1 MAATTTALPYD
12 PQAAIKRTLRAS
24 LVVLALLVVGAGGL
38 AASTGVSGAV
48 IAQGQLVVASDVK
61 KVQHPTGGV
70 VADIRVKDG
79 AHVRA
84 GDVLLEL
91 DPTVASADASIVG
104 GAVDALAA
112 RQARLEA
119 ERDARPLRWPADL
132 DKRRKDPAVAAAV
145 KDETRLYQ
153 LRLSA
158 RQGQE
163 GQLKERV
170 AQLKQEI
177 DGFEGQAK
185 AKQQEIVLV
194 QQELTGVRKLYTQ
207 NLVTLSR
214 LNALERAQVELDSD
228 VAQLQSQTAE
238 AKGKIAEIQLQ
249 ILQLGQEARTD
260 AGNQLN
266 DVENRLAELRQR
278 KVAADDQYR
287 RVLIKAPQDG
297 VVDKLSVHAPGAV
310 IAPGAEILDIVP
322 DKDRLEVEAKIRTA
336 DVDKVKPGQTA
347 MLRFS
352 AFNTRSTPE
361 VKGQVEHVS
370 ADAHSEERTGASYYL
385 VRVAIPAS
393 EVARLG
399 DVKLEPGMPV
409 ESFIQT
415 QRRSMLS
422 YLVKP
427 LGDQFRRAFR
437 EG

>member
-1 MAATTTALPYD
+1 MALTSTLPYD
-12 PQAAIKRTLRAS
+12 PQASIRRTLRIAG
-24 LVVLALLVVGAGGL
+24 VVLGALVLGAGGL
-38 AASTGVSGAV
+38 AATTGVSGAV
-48 IAQGQLVVASDVK
+48 IAQGQVVVASDVK

-70 VADIRVKDG
+70 VSGIRVADG
-79 AHVRA
+79 MHVRA

-104 GAVDALAA
+104 GAVDALAV

-119 ERDARPLRWPADL
+119 ERDARPLRWPADIAV
-132 DKRRKDPAVAAAV
+132 RRKDPAVAQAI
-145 KDETRLYQ
+145 KDESRLFQ
-153 LRLSA
+153 LRATA

-194 QQELTGVRKLYTQ
+194 QQELTGVRKLYAQ
-207 NLVTLSR
+207 SLVTLSR
-214 LNALERAQVELDSD
+214 LNALERSQVELSSD
-228 VAQLQSQTAE
+228 VAQLRSQTAE

-249 ILQLGQEARTD
+249 IIQLAQEARTD

-287 RVLIKAPQDG
+287 RITIKAPQDG
-297 VVDKLSVHAPGAV
+297 VVDKLSVHAAGAV

-352 AFNTRSTPE
+352 AFNVRTTPE
-361 VKGQVEHVS
+361 IKAQVEHVS
-370 ADAHSEERTGASYYL
+370 ADAHTEERTGAPYYL
-385 VRVAIPAS
+385 VRLGIAPV

-399 DVKLEPGMPV
+399 GLKLEPGMPV

-422 YLVKP
+422 YLLKP

>member
-1 MAATTTALPYD
+1 MAVTSALPYD
-12 PQAAIKRTLRAS
+12 PQAAIKRTLRTA
-24 LVVLALLVVGAGGL
+24 VIVLGVLVVGAGGL

-48 IAQGQLVVASDVK
+48 MAQGQLVVASDVK

-70 VADIRVKDG
+70 VADIRVRDG
-79 AHVRA
+79 VHVRA
-84 GDVLLEL
+84 GEVLLEL

-104 GAVDALAA
+104 GAVDALAV

-119 ERDARPLRWPADL
+119 ERDARPLRWPPELQA
-132 DKRRKDPAVAAAV
+132 RRKDPAVAAAI

-153 LRLSA
+153 LRATA
-158 RQGQE
+158 RQAQAS
-163 GQLKERV
+163 QLNERA

-177 DGFEGQAK
+177 DGFQGQAR

-194 QQELTGVRKLYTQ
+194 QQELTGVRKLYAQ

-214 LNALERAQVELDSD
+214 LNALERSQVELNSD

-238 AKGKIAEIQLQ
+238 AKGRIAEIQLQ
-249 ILQLGQEARTD
+249 ILQLGQDARTE

-278 KVAADDQYR
+278 KVAADDQFK

-297 VVDKLSVHAPGAV
+297 VVDKLSVHASGQV

-322 DKDRLEVEAKIRTA
+322 DKDRLQVEAKIRTA
-336 DVDKVKPGQTA
+336 DIDKVKPGQTA

-352 AFNTRSTPE
+352 AFNVRTTPE
-361 VKGQVEHVS
+361 IKAQVDHVS
-370 ADAHSEERTGASYYL
+370 ADAHTEERTGAPYFL
-385 VRVAIPAS
+385 VRLSIPPA

-399 DVKLEPGMPV
+399 GLKLEPGMPV

-415 QRRSMLS
+415 ERRSMLS

-427 LGDQFRRAFR
+427 LTDQLRRAFR

>member
-1 MAATTTALPYD
+1 MSVTSTLAYD
-12 PQAAIKRTLRAS
+12 PQAAIKRTLRTAA
-24 LVVLALLVVGAGGL
+24 VVLGALVLGAGGL
-38 AASTGVSGAV
+38 AATTGVSGAV
-48 IAQGQLVVASDVK
+48 IAQGQVVVASDVK

-70 VADIRVKDG
+70 VSAIRVADG
-79 AHVRA
+79 MHVRA

-104 GAVDALAA
+104 GAVDALAV

-119 ERDARPLRWPADL
+119 ERDARPLRWPPELLA
-132 DKRRKDPAVAAAV
+132 RRSDPAVAQAI
-145 KDETRLYQ
+145 KDETRLFQ
-153 LRLSA
+153 LRAAA
-158 RQGQE
+158 RQAQGS
-163 GQLKERV
+163 QLKER
-170 AQLKQEI
+170 ALQLKQEI

-194 QQELTGVRKLYTQ
+194 QQELTGVRKLYAQ
-207 NLVTLSR
+207 SLVTLSR
-214 LNALERAQVELDSD
+214 LNALERSQVELNSD

-238 AKGKIAEIQLQ
+238 AKGRIAEIQLQ
-249 ILQLGQEARTD
+249 IIQLAQDGRTD

-287 RVLIKAPQDG
+287 RITIKAPQDG
-297 VVDKLSVHAPGAV
+297 VVDKLSVHAAGAV

-322 DKDRLEVEAKIRTA
+322 DKDRLQVEAKIRTA

-352 AFNTRSTPE
+352 AFNVRTTPE
-361 VKGQVEHVS
+361 IKAQVEHIS
-370 ADAHSEERTGASYYL
+370 ADAHTEERTGAPYYL
-385 VRVAIPAS
+385 VRIAVPAS
-393 EVARLG
+393 ETARNG
-399 DVKLEPGMPV
+399 MKLEPGMPV

-415 QRRSMLS
+415 ERRSMLS
-422 YLVKP
+422 YVLKP
-427 LGDQFRRAFR
+427 LTDQFRRAFR

>member
-1 MAATTTALPYD
+1 MAVSTALPYD
-12 PQAAIKRTLRAS
+12 PQASIRRTLRTAAIVLGV
-24 LVVLALLVVGAGGL
+24 LVIGAGGL
-38 AASTGVSGAV
+38 AATTGVSGAV
-48 IAQGQLVVASDVK
+48 IAQGQVVVASDVK

-70 VADIRVKDG
+70 VADIRVADG
-79 AHVRA
+79 MHVRA

-119 ERDARPLRWPADL
+119 ERDARALRWPADL
-132 DKRRKDPAVAAAV
+132 LARRKDPAVAAAI
-145 KDETRLYQ
+145 KDEARLYQ
-153 LRLSA
+153 LRATA
-158 RQGQE
+158 RQGQQ

-185 AKQQEIVLV
+185 AKQQEMVLV
-194 QQELTGVRKLYTQ
+194 QQELTGVRKLYAQ
-207 NLVTLSR
+207 SLVTLSR
-214 LNALERAQVELDSD
+214 LNALERSQVELSSD

-238 AKGKIAEIQLQ
+238 AKGRIAEIQLQ

-278 KVAADDQYR
+278 KVAADDQFK
-287 RVLIKAPQDG
+287 RVTIKAPQDG
-297 VVDKLSVHAPGAV
+297 VVDKLSVHAAGAV

-322 DKDRLEVEAKIRTA
+322 DKDRLQVEAKIRTA

-352 AFNTRSTPE
+352 AFNTRTTPE
-361 VKGQVEHVS
+361 IKGEVEHVS
-370 ADAHSEERTGASYYL
+370 ADAHTEERTGAPYYL
-385 VRVAIPAS
+385 VRVGITPA

-399 DVKLEPGMPV
+399 GLKLEPGMPV

>member
-278 KVAADDQYR
+278 KLAADDQYR

>member
-163 GQLKERV
+163 GQLRERV

-228 VAQLQSQTAE
+228 VAQLRSQTAE

-385 VRVAIPAS
+385 VRVAISAS

-415 QRRSMLS
+415 ERRSMLS

>member
-1 MAATTTALPYD
+1 MALTSALPYD
-12 PQAAIKRTLRAS
+12 PQASIRRTLRTAGI
-24 LVVLALLVVGAGGL
+24 VLGVLVVGAGGL
-38 AASTGVSGAV
+38 AATTGVSGAV
-48 IAQGQLVVASDVK
+48 IAQGQVVVASDVK

-70 VADIRVKDG
+70 VEAIRVADG
-79 AHVRA
+79 MHVRA

-91 DPTVASADASIVG
+91 DRTVASADASIVG

-119 ERDARPLRWPADL
+119 ERDARALRWPADL
-132 DKRRKDPAVAAAV
+132 LARRNDPAVAAAI
-145 KDETRLYQ
+145 KDETRLFQ
-153 LRLSA
+153 LRAAA
-158 RQGQE
+158 RRGQE

-185 AKQQEIVLV
+185 AKQQEMVLV
-194 QQELTGVRKLYTQ
+194 QQELTGVRKLYAQ
-207 NLVTLSR
+207 SLVTLSR
-214 LNALERAQVELDSD
+214 LNALERSQVELSSD

-238 AKGKIAEIQLQ
+238 AKGRIAEIQLQ

-287 RVLIKAPQDG
+287 RVVIKAPQDG

-352 AFNTRSTPE
+352 AFNVRTTPE
-361 VKGQVEHVS
+361 VKGQVEHIS
-370 ADAHSEERTGASYYL
+370 ADAHTEERTGAPYFL
-385 VRVAIPAS
+385 VRVGITPA

-399 DVKLEPGMPV
+399 GLKLEPGMPV

-422 YLVKP
+422 YLLKP
-427 LGDQFRRAFR
+427 LTDQFRRAFR